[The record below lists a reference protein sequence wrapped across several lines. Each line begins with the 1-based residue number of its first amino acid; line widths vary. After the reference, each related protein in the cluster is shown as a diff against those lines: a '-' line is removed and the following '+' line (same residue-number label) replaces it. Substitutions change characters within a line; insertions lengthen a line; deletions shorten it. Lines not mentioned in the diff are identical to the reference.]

1 MNEILFL
8 VFDFLIGFFSDIVLN
23 LLASQDIQ
31 LLKTLKPYFANKSV
45 AKAALYAALTVII
58 IVGIIMSIFKMTYD
72 KYLPDI
78 DSHMHNEIV
87 VYLLITFIIGFI
99 ADIVIYKINIFPKLK
114 LYYQK
119 VGKGLWGALA
129 ILFSVIASLIGLYLY
144 QNKDIWIQKV
154 KKNSLI

>member
-8 VFDFLIGFFSDIVLN
+8 VFNFLIGFFSDIVLN
-23 LLASQDIQ
+23 ILANQDIQ
-31 LLKTLKPYFANKSV
+31 FLKTLKPYFANKSV
-45 AKAALYAALTVII
+45 TKAALYAGITVVI
-58 IVGIIMSIFKMTYD
+58 IVGIIMSIFQMTYD
-72 KYLPDI
+72 KYLPETV
-78 DSHMHNEIV
+78 NEYFI
-87 VYLLITFIIGFI
+87 YLLITFVIGFI

-119 VGKGLWGALA
+119 VGMGLWGALA

-154 KKNSLI
+154 KKNWMI

>member
-8 VFDFLIGFFSDIVLN
+8 VFNFLIGFFSDIVLN

-31 LLKTLKPYFANKSV
+31 FLSTLKPYFANKSV
-45 AKAALYAALTVII
+45 AKAALYAGLTVII
-58 IVGIIMSIFKMTYD
+58 IVGIIMSIFQMTYD

-87 VYLLITFIIGFI
+87 VYLLITFGIGFI

-154 KKNSLI
+154 KKNSMI

>member
-8 VFDFLIGFFSDIVLN
+8 VFNFLIGFFSDVVLN
-23 LLASQDIQ
+23 ILASRDIQ
-31 LLKTLKPYFANKSV
+31 FLSTLKPYFANKSV

-58 IVGIIMSIFKMTYD
+58 IVGIIMSIFQLTYD

-87 VYLLITFIIGFI
+87 VYLLITFGIGFI

-129 ILFSVIASLIGLYLY
+129 ILFSVILSLIGLYLY
-144 QNKDIWIQKV
+144 QNKDIWIQKL
-154 KKNSLI
+154 KENSPI

>member
-8 VFDFLIGFFSDIVLN
+8 VFNFLIGFFSDIVLN
-23 LLASQDIQ
+23 ILANQDIQ
-31 LLKTLKPYFANKSV
+31 FLKSLKPYFANKSV
-45 AKAALYAALTVII
+45 SKAALYAGITVVI
-58 IVGIIMSIFKMTYD
+58 IVGIIMSIFQLTYD
-72 KYLPDI
+72 KYLPETV
-78 DSHMHNEIV
+78 NEYFI
-87 VYLLITFIIGFI
+87 YLLITFVIGFI

-119 VGKGLWGALA
+119 VGMGLWGALA

-154 KKNSLI
+154 KKNWMI

>member
-8 VFDFLIGFFSDIVLN
+8 VFNFLIGFFSDIVLN
-23 LLASQDIQ
+23 ILANQDIQ
-31 LLKTLKPYFANKSV
+31 FLKSLKPYFANKSV
-45 AKAALYAALTVII
+45 SKAALYAGITVVI
-58 IVGIIMSIFKMTYD
+58 IVGIIMSIFQLTYD
-72 KYLPDI
+72 KYLPETV
-78 DSHMHNEIV
+78 NEYFI
-87 VYLLITFIIGFI
+87 YLLISFVIGFI

-119 VGKGLWGALA
+119 VGKGLWGSLA

-154 KKNSLI
+154 KKNWMI